1 MRLPL
6 LVAGNVRS
14 MIQFATV
21 RLPLGKW
28 KIVFENHKD
37 SVLSVTH
44 GQIVQGG
51 NLCIM
56 FVTKGTEPNLNI
68 FAELQK

>member
-6 LVAGNVRS
+6 LVAGNVKA
-14 MIQFATV
+14 MAQFATV
-21 RLPLGKW
+21 RLPAGKW
-28 KIVFENHKD
+28 KIIFENHKD
-37 SVLSVTH
+37 SVLSVTS

-51 NLCIM
+51 NLQIM
-56 FVTKGTEPNLNI
+56 FITKGSEPNLNI